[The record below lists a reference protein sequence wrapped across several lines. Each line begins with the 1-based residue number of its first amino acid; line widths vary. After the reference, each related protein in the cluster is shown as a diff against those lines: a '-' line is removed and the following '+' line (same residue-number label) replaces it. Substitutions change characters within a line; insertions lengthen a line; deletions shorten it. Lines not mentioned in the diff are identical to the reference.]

1 MISILYVDDE
11 TSFLHLVKGF
21 LEMKGVFTVDTAIS
35 AKSALEM
42 AQSHP
47 YEVIVSDYEMPGMN
61 GIELLKNLR
70 QTGNEIP
77 FILFTGRG
85 REDVVIQALN
95 EGADYYLQKDG
106 DPVPLFAE
114 LSHKIMHA
122 VEKKQAKIALKH
134 SEEQAQVLI
143 DHIQDGAF
151 LAQDGILLLSNEVQA
166 TMLGYQKNEVMGMP
180 ISELIAPEDQERV
193 IKRHFDRL
201 AGEILPETYEFNLL
215 HKDRTTRIP
224 VRMSVGIGTYQ
235 DRPAVIGTLH
245 NVAKEREQ
253 ESALEKNE
261 AKYRAIY
268 NNASIGLFTSSLD
281 GRFLGANPYA
291 VKYLGYDSEED
302 FINSIT
308 DIGSRYVDT
317 RDRDK
322 VLQMLT
328 SQGYIN
334 NFETRFYRKDG
345 RIIWG
350 LISAKIARKEDGT
363 VVVEG
368 ICQDITARKEAEIA
382 LQESEKRLKWVY
394 DSGLLGVMF
403 WNLDGQIT
411 DANDTFLN
419 MLGYS
424 QEDLKEGRINGFNL
438 TPPEYASVDKSAIE
452 ELLETGIHKKP
463 YEKEYIRKDGT
474 RIPVFLAGTML
485 DEKRTHGVGFV
496 LDITERK
503 KVEDLLYKANK
514 MLTLM
519 TDITRHDLNN
529 QLALIYGNLELAELH
544 TESPSLHEFLQ
555 KIRFA
560 ADTMKEQ
567 ITFTKV
573 FQDVGSQMPQWQKLV
588 DVLPYSMIP
597 PYVTIHI
604 TTPNIELFADPM
616 LEKVFFNLLDNSLR
630 HGTHVRTITVSSI
643 ESENALTIL
652 WEDDGIGISLD
663 KKEKIFIRGF
673 GENTGLGLFLVR
685 EILAQ
690 TSITIHETGEPG
702 KGARFE
708 IMVPW
713 GGYRIFPGSK

>member
-1 MISILYVDDE
+1 
-11 TSFLHLVKGF
+11 
-21 LEMKGVFTVDTAIS
+21 
-35 AKSALEM
+35 
-42 AQSHP
+42 
-47 YEVIVSDYEMPGMN
+47 
-61 GIELLKNLR
+61 
-70 QTGNEIP
+70 
-77 FILFTGRG
+77 
-85 REDVVIQALN
+85 
-95 EGADYYLQKDG
+95 
-106 DPVPLFAE
+106 
-114 LSHKIMHA
+114 
-122 VEKKQAKIALKH
+122 
-134 SEEQAQVLI
+134 
-143 DHIQDGAF
+143 
-151 LAQDGILLLSNEVQA
+151 
-166 TMLGYQKNEVMGMP
+166 
-180 ISELIAPEDQERV
+180 
-193 IKRHFDRL
+193 
-201 AGEILPETYEFNLL
+201 
-215 HKDRTTRIP
+215 
-224 VRMSVGIGTYQ
+224 
-235 DRPAVIGTLH
+235 
-245 NVAKEREQ
+245 
-253 ESALEKNE
+253 
-261 AKYRAIY
+261 
-268 NNASIGLFTSSLD
+268 
-281 GRFLGANPYA
+281 
-291 VKYLGYDSEED
+291 
-302 FINSIT
+302 
-308 DIGSRYVDT
+308 
-317 RDRDK
+317 
-322 VLQMLT
+322 
-328 SQGYIN
+328 
-334 NFETRFYRKDG
+334 
-345 RIIWG
+345 
-350 LISAKIARKEDGT
+350 
-363 VVVEG
+363 
-368 ICQDITARKEAEIA
+368 
-382 LQESEKRLKWVY
+382 
-394 DSGLLGVMF
+394 MF

-597 PYVTIHI
+597 PHVTIHN

-643 ESENALTIL
+643 KSENALTIL